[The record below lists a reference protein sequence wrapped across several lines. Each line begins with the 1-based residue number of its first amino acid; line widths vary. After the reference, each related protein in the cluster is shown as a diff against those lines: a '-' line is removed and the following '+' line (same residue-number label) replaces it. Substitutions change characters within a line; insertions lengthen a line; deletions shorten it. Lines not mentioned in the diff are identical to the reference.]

1 MSTEELYEPLG
12 DALRQAGV
20 HTDPSEVHGVICG
33 LLSTGVSAED
43 GDIEGLLA
51 SHTEL
56 AGNWPPE
63 AKQLFGELRDLAR
76 DGFLGGGM
84 DLNLLLPH
92 EDAALP
98 ERVDALGR
106 WTEGF
111 LVGFGN
117 GTAGMKDSDLSPALQ
132 EALSDLSAI
141 SNVEVPE
148 EDVEEEEA
156 LFQQVAEHSRMAA
169 LMVFTELVMGEDAE
183 QTDNEAP
190 GVEDLDAED
199 PDA

>member
-1 MSTEELYEPLG
+1 MSTEELYEPLA

-20 HTDPSEVHGVICG
+20 DTGPSEVHGVICG
-33 LLSTGVSAED
+33 LLSTGVSAADEEL
-43 GDIEGLLA
+43 EGLLA

-84 DLNLLLPH
+84 DLAVLLPH
-92 EDAALP
+92 DDTALP
-98 ERVDALGR
+98 ERVEALGR

-111 LVGFGN
+111 LVGFGT

-183 QTDNEAP
+183 QTEQ
-190 GVEDLDAED
+190 ED
-199 PDA
+199 PDAEEPEPPTTH

>member
-1 MSTEELYEPLG
+1 MSTEELYEPLA

-20 HTDPSEVHGVICG
+20 DTGPSEVHGVICG

-43 GDIEGLLA
+43 AELEGLLA

-56 AGNWPPE
+56 VGNWPPE

-84 DLNLLLPH
+84 DLAVLLPH
-92 EDAALP
+92 DDTALP
-98 ERVDALGR
+98 ERVEALGR

-111 LVGFGN
+111 LVGFGT

-148 EDVEEEEA
+148 EDAEEEEA

-169 LMVFTELVMGEDAE
+169 LMVFTELVMGEDTE
-183 QTDNEAP
+183 QPDE
-190 GVEDLDAED
+190 ED
-199 PDA
+199 PDAEEPEPPTTH

>member
-1 MSTEELYEPLG
+1 MSTEELYEPLD

-20 HTDPSEVHGVICG
+20 ETAPSEVHGVICG

-43 GDIEGLLA
+43 AELEGLLA

-84 DLNLLLPH
+84 DLALLLPH
-92 EDAALP
+92 DDVALP
-98 ERVDALGR
+98 ERVEALGR

-111 LVGFGN
+111 LVGFGT

-148 EDVEEEEA
+148 EDAEEEEA

-169 LMVFTELVMGEDAE
+169 LMVFTELVMGDDAE
-183 QTDNEAP
+183 QAEQ
-190 GVEDLDAED
+190 ED
-199 PDA
+199 PDAEEPEPPTTH